1 MKINDVLSQID
12 LGNYALPEFQ
22 RGYVWTRSDVRKLMY
37 SLYRD
42 YPVGSLLIWDTAT
55 DPDMIRG
62 DGTPSS
68 GTVSLILDGQQRMT
82 SLFGVIRGKAPQ
94 FFDGDAS
101 AFANL
106 YFNIDEEAF
115 EFYSQQKMKG
125 DRAWVSVSEVIPDS
139 GAFFTKVIAQ
149 RPDDMQ
155 YYAEAMTKLNKLS
168 SIKDRDMPVQVVAGE
183 DKTIDVV
190 VEIFNNVNSGGTKLS
205 KGDLALAKICAQ
217 WPDMRAEMK
226 AILTRLGKKGFWFK
240 QDWLLR
246 CLTVHLTRKAYFSE
260 LDGVSIADV
269 KNGLKEVEN
278 YIGTCLD
285 HISSRLGL
293 DHDRV
298 LGSHYAIVLMVG
310 YLSMKG
316 GKLSSAAEWD
326 KLLFWYVHAFLW
338 GRYAGSTESVLSQD
352 LRVLEDG
359 KGVDGLIEL
368 IHQNRADLTLRP
380 QDFWGWSKGARF
392 YPLLYM
398 ITRVNHARDWGTG
411 IELSQSLLGKN
422 SSLQVHHIFPKHVLY
437 SAGKTKSM
445 VNALANYAFLTQ
457 QTNLDISDQK
467 PEDYFPIY
475 MEKCPGAIESHC
487 VPTASHLLT
496 IDAYDAFL
504 EERRKLLAK
513 SANAILE
520 DLWKGKL
527 AQPSAP
533 MTKMSVTE
541 PEDDEEAV
549 IEELVSWL
557 KNEGFAPGIK
567 DYSAVIGYA
576 GTPIIIDVAWP
587 DGLQEGFTEP
597 VALMIN
603 EESGDIYRVNAV
615 GYRVFTRADDLK
627 NYVCTKYG
635 AGPE

>member
-55 DPDMIRG
+55 DPDIIRG

-101 AFANL
+101 AFTNL
-106 YFNIDEEAF
+106 YFNIDEETF

-155 YYAEAMTKLNKLS
+155 YYAEAMAKLNKLS

-226 AILTRLGKKGFWFK
+226 AILARLGKKGFWFK

-527 AQPSAP
+527 AQPSTP

-541 PEDDEEAV
+541 SEDNEEAV

-603 EESGDIYRVNAV
+603 EEPGDIYRVNAV

>member
-55 DPDMIRG
+55 DPDIIRG

-82 SLFGVIRGKAPQ
+82 SLFGVIRDKAPQ

-101 AFANL
+101 AFTNL
-106 YFNIDEEAF
+106 YFNIDEETF

-226 AILTRLGKKGFWFK
+226 AILARLGKKGFWFK

-285 HISSRLGL
+285 YISSRLGL

-603 EESGDIYRVNAV
+603 EEPGDIYRVNAV

>member
-55 DPDMIRG
+55 DPDIIRG

-68 GTVSLILDGQQRMT
+68 GTASLILDGQQRMT

-101 AFANL
+101 AFTNL
-106 YFNIDEEAF
+106 YFNIDEETF

-226 AILTRLGKKGFWFK
+226 AILARLGKKGFWFK

-368 IHQNRADLTLRP
+368 IHQNRVDLTLRP

-603 EESGDIYRVNAV
+603 EEPGDIYRVNAV

>member
-55 DPDMIRG
+55 DPDIIRG

-101 AFANL
+101 AFTNL
-106 YFNIDEEAF
+106 YFNINEETF

-226 AILTRLGKKGFWFK
+226 AILARLGKKGFWFK

-260 LDGVSIADV
+260 LDGVSVADA

-603 EESGDIYRVNAV
+603 EEPGDIYRVNAV

>member
-55 DPDMIRG
+55 DPDIIRG

-101 AFANL
+101 AFTNL
-106 YFNIDEEAF
+106 YFNIDEETF

-226 AILTRLGKKGFWFK
+226 AILARLGKKGFWFK

-316 GKLSSAAEWD
+316 GRLSSAAEWD
-326 KLLFWYVHAFLW
+326 KLLFWCVHAFLW

-398 ITRVNHARDWGTG
+398 ITRVNHARDWGIG

-527 AQPSAP
+527 AQPSTP

-541 PEDDEEAV
+541 SEDNEEAV

-603 EESGDIYRVNAV
+603 EEPGDIYRVNAV

>member
-55 DPDMIRG
+55 DPDIIRG

-101 AFANL
+101 AFTNL
-106 YFNIDEEAF
+106 YFNIDEETF

-190 VEIFNNVNSGGTKLS
+190 VEIFNNVNSCGTKLS

-226 AILTRLGKKGFWFK
+226 AILARLGKKGFWFK

-316 GKLSSAAEWD
+316 GRLSSAAEWD

-527 AQPSAP
+527 AQPSTP
-533 MTKMSVTE
+533 MTKMSVTQS
-541 PEDDEEAV
+541 EDNEETV

-603 EESGDIYRVNAV
+603 EEPGDIYRVNAV

>member
-55 DPDMIRG
+55 DPEMIRG
-62 DGTPSS
+62 DGAPSS

-101 AFANL
+101 AFTNL

-115 EFYSQQKMKG
+115 EFFSQQKMKG
-125 DRAWVSVSEVIPDS
+125 DRAWVSVSDVIPDS
-139 GAFFTKVIAQ
+139 GAFFTKVIAD

-155 YYAEAMTKLNKLS
+155 YYAQAMTKLNKLS

-217 WPDMRAEMK
+217 WPDMRTEMK
-226 AILTRLGKKGFWFK
+226 AILARLGKRGFWFK

-260 LDGVSIADV
+260 LDGASIVNV
-269 KNGLKEVEN
+269 KSGLKEVEGL
-278 YIGTCLD
+278 IGTCLD

-316 GKLSSAAEWD
+316 GKLSSAEEWD

-352 LRVLEDG
+352 LRCLEEG
-359 KGVDGLIEL
+359 KGVDGLVEL

-411 IELSQSLLGKN
+411 VELSQSLLGKS

-457 QTNLDISDQK
+457 QTNLDISDKK
-467 PEDYFPIY
+467 PEEYFPTY

-487 VPTASHLLT
+487 VPTSAKLLT

-504 EERRKLLAK
+504 EERRKLLAM

-527 AQPSAP
+527 AQPSSP
-533 MTKMSVTE
+533 MVQMSVTE
-541 PEDDEEAV
+541 PIDDEDAV
-549 IEELVSWL
+549 IEGLVEWLVS
-557 KNEGFAPGIK
+557 EGFNPGIK

-597 VALMIN
+597 IALMIN
-603 EESGDIYRVNAV
+603 EEPGDIYRVNAV
-615 GYRVFTRADDLK
+615 GYRVFTRAEDLK
-627 NYVCTKYG
+627 GFVFTKYG
-635 AGPE
+635 VGLD

>member
-55 DPDMIRG
+55 DPDIIRG

-101 AFANL
+101 AFTNL
-106 YFNIDEEAF
+106 YFNIDEETF

-226 AILTRLGKKGFWFK
+226 AILARLGKKGFWFK

-260 LDGVSIADV
+260 LDGVSVADV

-549 IEELVSWL
+549 IEELISWL

-603 EESGDIYRVNAV
+603 EEPGDIYRVNAV

>member
-55 DPDMIRG
+55 DPDIIRG

-101 AFANL
+101 AFTNL
-106 YFNIDEEAF
+106 YFNIDEETF

-183 DKTIDVV
+183 DKTIGVV

-226 AILTRLGKKGFWFK
+226 AILARLGKKGFWFK

-549 IEELVSWL
+549 IEELVGWL

-603 EESGDIYRVNAV
+603 EEPGDIYRVNAV

>member
-55 DPDMIRG
+55 DPDIIRG

-101 AFANL
+101 AFTNL
-106 YFNIDEEAF
+106 YFNIDEETF

-226 AILTRLGKKGFWFK
+226 AILARLGKKGFWFK

-527 AQPSAP
+527 AQPSTP

-541 PEDDEEAV
+541 PEDNEEAV

-603 EESGDIYRVNAV
+603 EEPGDIYRVNAV

>member
-55 DPDMIRG
+55 DPDIIRG

-101 AFANL
+101 AFTNL
-106 YFNIDEEAF
+106 YFNIDEETF

-226 AILTRLGKKGFWFK
+226 AILARLGKKGFWFK

-260 LDGVSIADV
+260 LDGVSVADV

-504 EERRKLLAK
+504 EERRNLLAK

-603 EESGDIYRVNAV
+603 EEPGDIYRVNAV

>member
-55 DPDMIRG
+55 DPDIIRG

-101 AFANL
+101 AFTNL
-106 YFNIDEEAF
+106 YFNIDEETF

-226 AILTRLGKKGFWFK
+226 AILARLGKKGFWFK

-527 AQPSAP
+527 AQPSTP

-541 PEDDEEAV
+541 SEDNEEAV

-603 EESGDIYRVNAV
+603 EEPGDIYRVNAV

-635 AGPE
+635 SGPE

>member
-55 DPDMIRG
+55 DPDIIRG

-101 AFANL
+101 AFTNL
-106 YFNIDEEAF
+106 YFNIDEETF

-205 KGDLALAKICAQ
+205 KGDLTLAKICAQ

-226 AILTRLGKKGFWFK
+226 AILARLGKKGFWFK

-316 GKLSSAAEWD
+316 GRLSSAAEWD
-326 KLLFWYVHAFLW
+326 KLLFWCVHAFLW

-527 AQPSAP
+527 AQPSTP

-541 PEDDEEAV
+541 SEDNEEAV

-603 EESGDIYRVNAV
+603 EEPGDIYRVNAV

>member
-55 DPDMIRG
+55 DPDIIRG

-101 AFANL
+101 AFTNL
-106 YFNIDEEAF
+106 YFNIDEETF

-226 AILTRLGKKGFWFK
+226 AILARLGKKGFWFK

-422 SSLQVHHIFPKHVLY
+422 SSLQVHHIFPKYVLY

-527 AQPSAP
+527 AQPSTP

-541 PEDDEEAV
+541 SEDNEEAV

-603 EESGDIYRVNAV
+603 EEPGDIYRVNAV

>member
-37 SLYRD
+37 SLYQD

-106 YFNIDEEAF
+106 YFNIDEETF

-155 YYAEAMTKLNKLS
+155 YYAEAMSKLNKLS

-217 WPDMRAEMK
+217 WPDMRAEMR
-226 AILTRLGKKGFWFK
+226 AILARLGKKGFWFK

-278 YIGTCLD
+278 YIGMCLD

-359 KGVDGLIEL
+359 KGVHGLIEL

-603 EESGDIYRVNAV
+603 EEPGDIYRVNAV

>member
-55 DPDMIRG
+55 DPDITRG

-101 AFANL
+101 AFTNL
-106 YFNIDEEAF
+106 YFNIDEETF

-168 SIKDRDMPVQVVAGE
+168 SIKDRNMPVQVVAGE

-226 AILTRLGKKGFWFK
+226 AILARLGKKGFWFK

-527 AQPSAP
+527 AQPSTP

-541 PEDDEEAV
+541 SEDNEEAV

-603 EESGDIYRVNAV
+603 EEPGDIYRVNAV

>member
-101 AFANL
+101 AFTNL
-106 YFNIDEEAF
+106 YFNIDEETF

-139 GAFFTKVIAQ
+139 GAFFTKVIAE
-149 RPDDMQ
+149 RPADMQ

-217 WPDMRAEMK
+217 WPDMRTEMK
-226 AILTRLGKKGFWFK
+226 AILARLGKRGFWFK

-260 LDGVSIADV
+260 LDGVSIAEV
-269 KNGLKEVEN
+269 KTGLKEVEGL
-278 YIGTCLD
+278 IGTCLD

-298 LGSHYAIVLMVG
+298 IGSHYAIVLMVG

-316 GKLSSAAEWD
+316 GKLSSAEEWD

-352 LRVLEDG
+352 LRCLEDG
-359 KGVDGLIEL
+359 KGVDGLVEL
-368 IHQNRADLTLRP
+368 IHQNRADLALRP

-437 SAGKTKSM
+437 GAGKTKSM
-445 VNALANYAFLTQ
+445 VNALGNYAFLTQ
-457 QTNLDISDQK
+457 QTNLDISDRK
-467 PEDYFPIY
+467 PEDYFPEY

-487 VPTASHLLT
+487 VPTAGHLLAV
-496 IDAYDAFL
+496 DAYEEFL

-533 MTKMSVTE
+533 MAKMDVTE
-541 PEDDEEAV
+541 SEDDEDEA
-549 IEELVSWL
+549 IEEIIAWL
-557 KNEGFAPGIK
+557 KGEGFAPGIK

-603 EESGDIYRVNAV
+603 EEHGDVYRVNAV

-627 NYVCTKYG
+627 DFVCSKYG
-635 AGPE
+635 AGPD

>member
-55 DPDMIRG
+55 DPDIIRG

-101 AFANL
+101 AFTNL
-106 YFNIDEEAF
+106 YFNIDEETF

-226 AILTRLGKKGFWFK
+226 AILARLGKKGFWFK

-285 HISSRLGL
+285 YISSRLGL

-549 IEELVSWL
+549 IEEFVSWL

-603 EESGDIYRVNAV
+603 EEPGDIYRVNAV

>member
-55 DPDMIRG
+55 DPDIIRG

-101 AFANL
+101 AFTNL
-106 YFNIDEEAF
+106 YFNIDEETF

-226 AILTRLGKKGFWFK
+226 AILARLGKKGFWFK

-527 AQPSAP
+527 AQPSTP

-541 PEDDEEAV
+541 SEDNEEAV

-603 EESGDIYRVNAV
+603 EEPGDIYRVNAV

>member
-55 DPDMIRG
+55 DPDIIRG

-101 AFANL
+101 AFTNL
-106 YFNIDEEAF
+106 YFNIDEETF

-149 RPDDMQ
+149 CPDDMQ

-226 AILTRLGKKGFWFK
+226 AILARLGKKGFWFK

-260 LDGVSIADV
+260 LDGVSIANV

-422 SSLQVHHIFPKHVLY
+422 SSLQVHHIFPKHMLY

-467 PEDYFPIY
+467 PEGYFPIY

-603 EESGDIYRVNAV
+603 EEPGDIYRVNAV

>member
-106 YFNIDEEAF
+106 YFNIDEETF

-226 AILTRLGKKGFWFK
+226 AILARLGKKGFWFK

-422 SSLQVHHIFPKHVLY
+422 SSLQVHHIFPRHVLY

-603 EESGDIYRVNAV
+603 EEPGDIYRVNAV

>member
-55 DPDMIRG
+55 DPDIIRG

-101 AFANL
+101 AFTNL
-106 YFNIDEEAF
+106 YFNIDEETF

-226 AILTRLGKKGFWFK
+226 AILARLGKKGFWFK

-260 LDGVSIADV
+260 LDGVSVADV

-603 EESGDIYRVNAV
+603 EEPGDIYRVNAV

>member
-55 DPDMIRG
+55 DPDIIRG

-101 AFANL
+101 AFTNL
-106 YFNIDEEAF
+106 YFNIDEETF

-226 AILTRLGKKGFWFK
+226 AILARLGKKGFWFK

-422 SSLQVHHIFPKHVLY
+422 SSLQVHHIFPKHMLY

-603 EESGDIYRVNAV
+603 EEPGDIYRVNAV

>member
-1 MKINDVLSQID
+1 M
-12 LGNYALPEFQ
+12 PEFQ

-55 DPDMIRG
+55 DPDIIRG

-101 AFANL
+101 AFTNL
-106 YFNIDEEAF
+106 YFNIDEETF

-226 AILTRLGKKGFWFK
+226 AILARLGKKGFWFK

-527 AQPSAP
+527 AQPSTP

-541 PEDDEEAV
+541 PEDNEEAV

-603 EESGDIYRVNAV
+603 EEPGDIYRVNAV

>member
-55 DPDMIRG
+55 DPDIIRG

-101 AFANL
+101 AFTNL
-106 YFNIDEEAF
+106 YFNIDEETF

-226 AILTRLGKKGFWFK
+226 AILARLGKKGFWFK

-467 PEDYFPIY
+467 PEGYFPIY

-603 EESGDIYRVNAV
+603 EEPGDIYRVNAV

>member
-55 DPDMIRG
+55 DPDIIRG

-101 AFANL
+101 AFTNL
-106 YFNIDEEAF
+106 YFNIDEETF

-226 AILTRLGKKGFWFK
+226 AILARLGKKGFWFK

-316 GKLSSAAEWD
+316 GRLSSAAEWD
-326 KLLFWYVHAFLW
+326 KLLFWCVHAFLW

-527 AQPSAP
+527 AQPSTP

-541 PEDDEEAV
+541 SEDNEEAV

-603 EESGDIYRVNAV
+603 EEPGDIYRVNAV

>member
-55 DPDMIRG
+55 DPDIIRG

-101 AFANL
+101 AFTNL
-106 YFNIDEEAF
+106 YFNIDEETF

-226 AILTRLGKKGFWFK
+226 AILARLGKKGFWFK

-527 AQPSAP
+527 AQPSTP

-541 PEDDEEAV
+541 PKDNEEAV

-603 EESGDIYRVNAV
+603 EEPGDIYRVNAV

>member
-55 DPDMIRG
+55 DPDIIRG

-101 AFANL
+101 AFTNL
-106 YFNIDEEAF
+106 YFNIDEETF

-226 AILTRLGKKGFWFK
+226 AILARLGKKGFWFK

-285 HISSRLGL
+285 HILSRLGL

-326 KLLFWYVHAFLW
+326 KLLFWYVHAFLL
-338 GRYAGSTESVLSQD
+338 GRYAGSTESILSQD

-527 AQPSAP
+527 AQPSTP

-541 PEDDEEAV
+541 SEDNEEAV

-603 EESGDIYRVNAV
+603 EEPGDIYRVNAV

>member
-55 DPDMIRG
+55 DPDIIRG

-101 AFANL
+101 AFTNL
-106 YFNIDEEAF
+106 YFNIDEETF

-226 AILTRLGKKGFWFK
+226 AILARLGKKGFWFK

-316 GKLSSAAEWD
+316 GRLSSAAEWD
-326 KLLFWYVHAFLW
+326 KLLFWCVHAFLW

-368 IHQNRADLTLRP
+368 IHQNRTDLTLRP

-527 AQPSAP
+527 AQPSTP

-541 PEDDEEAV
+541 SEDNEEAV

-603 EESGDIYRVNAV
+603 EEPGDIYRVNAV

>member
-55 DPDMIRG
+55 DPDIIRG

-101 AFANL
+101 AFTNL
-106 YFNIDEEAF
+106 YFNIDEETF

-226 AILTRLGKKGFWFK
+226 AILARLGKKGFWFK

-359 KGVDGLIEL
+359 KGIDGLTEL

-496 IDAYDAFL
+496 IDGYDAFL

-557 KNEGFAPGIK
+557 RNEGFAPGIK

-576 GTPIIIDVAWP
+576 GTPIIID
-587 DGLQEGFTEP
+587 
-597 VALMIN
+597 
-603 EESGDIYRVNAV
+603 
-615 GYRVFTRADDLK
+615 
-627 NYVCTKYG
+627 
-635 AGPE
+635 

>member
-55 DPDMIRG
+55 DPDIIRG

-101 AFANL
+101 AFTNL
-106 YFNIDEEAF
+106 YFNIDEETF

-226 AILTRLGKKGFWFK
+226 AILARLGKKGFWFK

-260 LDGVSIADV
+260 LDGVSIAVV

-527 AQPSAP
+527 AQPSTP

-541 PEDDEEAV
+541 SEDNEEAV

-576 GTPIIIDVAWP
+576 GTPIIIDVVWP

-603 EESGDIYRVNAV
+603 EEPGDIYRVNAV

>member
-55 DPDMIRG
+55 DPDIIRG

-101 AFANL
+101 AFTNL
-106 YFNIDEEAF
+106 YFNIDEETF

-226 AILTRLGKKGFWFK
+226 AILARLGKKGFWFK

-285 HISSRLGL
+285 HILSRLGL

-487 VPTASHLLT
+487 VPTASHLLA

-527 AQPSAP
+527 AQPSTP

-541 PEDDEEAV
+541 SEDNEEAV

-603 EESGDIYRVNAV
+603 EEPGDIYRVNAV

>member
-55 DPDMIRG
+55 DPDIIRG

-101 AFANL
+101 AFTNL
-106 YFNIDEEAF
+106 YFNIDEETF

-125 DRAWVSVSEVIPDS
+125 DRAWVSASEVIPDS

-226 AILTRLGKKGFWFK
+226 AILARLGKKGFWFK

-527 AQPSAP
+527 AQPSTP

-541 PEDDEEAV
+541 SEDNEEAV

-603 EESGDIYRVNAV
+603 EEPGDIYRVNAV

>member
-55 DPDMIRG
+55 DPDIIRG

-101 AFANL
+101 AFTNL
-106 YFNIDEEAF
+106 YFNIDEETF

-226 AILTRLGKKGFWFK
+226 AILARLGKKGFWFK

-359 KGVDGLIEL
+359 KGVDAHRAHTPKQSRSYTAPAGLLGLEQGCAL
-368 IHQNRADLTLRP
+368 L
-380 QDFWGWSKGARF
+380 
-392 YPLLYM
+392 PLLYM

-527 AQPSAP
+527 AQPSTP

-541 PEDDEEAV
+541 PEDNEEAV

-557 KNEGFAPGIK
+557 KNE
-567 DYSAVIGYA
+567 
-576 GTPIIIDVAWP
+576 
-587 DGLQEGFTEP
+587 
-597 VALMIN
+597 ALHR
-603 EESGDIYRVNAV
+603 ESRITA
-615 GYRVFTRADDLK
+615 L
-627 NYVCTKYG
+627 
-635 AGPE
+635 

>member
-55 DPDMIRG
+55 DPDIIRG

-101 AFANL
+101 AFTNL
-106 YFNIDEEAF
+106 YFNIDEETF

-226 AILTRLGKKGFWFK
+226 AILARLGKKGFWFK

-285 HISSRLGL
+285 YISSRLGL

-457 QTNLDISDQK
+457 QTNLDISEQK

-603 EESGDIYRVNAV
+603 EEPGDIYRVNAV

-627 NYVCTKYG
+627 NYVYTKYG

>member
-55 DPDMIRG
+55 DPDIIRG

-101 AFANL
+101 AFTNL
-106 YFNIDEEAF
+106 YFNIDEETF

-226 AILTRLGKKGFWFK
+226 AILARLGKKGFWFK

-316 GKLSSAAEWD
+316 GRLSSAAEWD

-411 IELSQSLLGKN
+411 IELLQSLLGKN

-527 AQPSAP
+527 AQPSTP
-533 MTKMSVTE
+533 MTKMSVTQS
-541 PEDDEEAV
+541 EDNEETV

-603 EESGDIYRVNAV
+603 EEPGDIYRVNAV

-627 NYVCTKYG
+627 DYVCTKYG